1 MAEPWGKVKG
11 ATAPYDIERAM
22 RALEPI
28 LVGLH
33 ERPGGAS
40 PHMGTFGLER
50 MAAEMARYVAAGEMR
65 IEHMVDLI
73 NILFAEIS
81 RLACLKRE
89 RRDMPDIDFAA
100 ITEVVAS
107 EDLEAKL
114 SKVRLD
120 KAAAESARH
129 ELSKRSRPG
138 LSGVGGGDDG
148 DGEPGDTPP
157 LSKTAKKKAAKAA
170 GKAKVS
176 FADQADAAA
185 KATVAKEAKETK
197 AIKDRAKRDAAALLD
212 DLSLGDPS
220 TADDVAAMTALV
232 GQASDGSITEI
243 VNGTGSLVVTYD
255 KLQEAAG
262 RRGTDVA
269 CAWRDMMGTC
279 SKADLGTCLK
289 CKNEVRP
296 PAGLRDMLRPKASQR
311 IQLLIPA

>member
-1 MAEPWGKVKG
+1 
-11 ATAPYDIERAM
+11 M

-138 LSGVGGGDDG
+138 LSGAGGGDDG

-176 FADQADAAA
+176 FADQDDAAA
-185 KATVAKEAKETK
+185 KATVAKEAKENQ
-197 AIKDRAKRDAAALLD
+197 
-212 DLSLGDPS
+212 SHQGQ
-220 TADDVAAMTALV
+220 
-232 GQASDGSITEI
+232 GQAGRGRS
-243 VNGTGSLVVTYD
+243 
-255 KLQEAAG
+255 AG
-262 RRGTDVA
+262 RPLLGRPIDRGRRRGDDGPGWSGVGRVDN
-269 CAWRDMMGTC
+269 RDRERHG
-279 SKADLGTCLK
+279 
-289 CKNEVRP
+289 
-296 PAGLRDMLRPKASQR
+296 
-311 IQLLIPA
+311 